1 MSGHHV
7 GFIVSSGLGWR
18 RMLCRLLTFHSPSS
32 ACLFKSCSFLFSLN
46 IMHFDQPKGK
56 NYCWQFN
63 ASAIHGCVV
72 TLHFFML
79 QCNIFFGTLFQFL
92 YCESTV
98 LMAWCWRGR
107 SKKGKTGPT
116 YMKGGGG
123 TSTQK
128 IVIYLEWRESTSPHW
143 KGNLESTLSCIY
155 LLWGQPREFFEHG
168 SIGGSSHLRIKD
180 KENCKSSCFGFC
192 CHGEKSSPWFV
203 KNTQFCC

>member
-92 YCESTV
+92 CCESTV
-98 LMAWCWRGR
+98 LMAWCLRGS
-107 SKKGKTGPT
+107 SKKGKKGTT
-116 YMKGGGG
+116 YMQGGGHQH
-123 TSTQK
+123 TENRDILRVKREHFTTLERQLRKHFIMYLSTMGAAER
-128 IVIYLEWRESTSPHW
+128 V
-143 KGNLESTLSCIY
+143 
-155 LLWGQPREFFEHG
+155 F
-168 SIGGSSHLRIKD
+168 
-180 KENCKSSCFGFC
+180 
-192 CHGEKSSPWFV
+192 
-203 KNTQFCC
+203 